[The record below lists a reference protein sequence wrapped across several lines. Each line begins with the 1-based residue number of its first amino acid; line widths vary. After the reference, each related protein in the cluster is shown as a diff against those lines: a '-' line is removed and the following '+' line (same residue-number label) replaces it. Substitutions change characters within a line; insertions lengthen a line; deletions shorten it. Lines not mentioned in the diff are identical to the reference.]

1 MIITNQV
8 SQIKP
13 ANRHKFSLNT
23 KSNAH
28 AASGKE
34 DVPSGHTSLRLL
46 PITALS
52 LFLGATLHAQELPAE
67 PQAKKEPV
75 SLSKTV
81 VEAVSRPET
90 APSAEIATALLADVA
105 GAVSVITSDK
115 VEKGRVGTA
124 ADVLAFEP
132 GVFAQSTGGQDAL
145 RVSIR
150 GSGINR
156 GQGSFRE
163 GITFLFDGLP
173 LTGAGGSPYELF
185 EPLGVSYT
193 EILRGAN
200 ASLYGGV
207 ALGGAINYVTKTG
220 YDSAP
225 GELRLEL
232 GSFGYKKLQLASGGV
247 YGNDDYYATV
257 VLSKREGFQD
267 LTWGYTARVIANFG
281 YRINDN
287 VTTRIY
293 VRFGA
298 TSFDNPGN
306 LKLAQLEANPT
317 QANPT
322 NIGLANGT
330 IPGGKSVR
338 LQQGSTWIA
347 DKTTVKIST
356 DSNLELGIVVHDYPI
371 DIQSGTVR
379 SLWNHD
385 DLALS
390 ARYIN
395 SAPLFGHDN
404 TFTTGFQTSTELIGH
419 VTSYTNNLLTT
430 ETQRRD
436 YKGSGNY
443 VLYAADENRVVDNLW
458 FSLDTKLAYT
468 YRYSNY
474 TYLNGATPPPAYS
487 VGHTQVAPRLGL
499 RYELSPTISFFGNI
513 SRAVEPADSWKFN
526 AVRNSVG
533 VPEVV
538 TNWTNLESQ
547 TADTIEVGTRVNKGP
562 FEGSLT
568 LYHSWITNELLTIVD
583 PANPTLQIN
592 SNATPTFHEGVEASL
607 NTTLWQEGG
616 IANKS
621 AKGKEHR
628 LAFRQAYTVN
638 NFHYRGDSEFGKN
651 QLPGLP
657 RQFYQGELLYEH
669 PSGLYA
675 GVSTQIASSY
685 FVDYDNSFR
694 APSYTIYNAKIGYA
708 PPKAKWEVYL
718 DFRNLANKHY
728 VTAVS
733 PAFTTRALVAGVPVG
748 LGRDAAVFQPGD
760 GSSVFGGFS
769 IKL

>member
-1 MIITNQV
+1 MTKTISAIVINQQYKNLSPAPTIIEAPDLSIPN
-8 SQIKP
+8 I
-13 ANRHKFSLNT
+13 RLSLKGARLAWALT
-23 KSNAH
+23 LS
-28 AASGKE
+28 
-34 DVPSGHTSLRLL
+34 LL
-46 PITALS
+46 PGLALR
-52 LFLGATLHAQELPAE
+52 AQERPDE
-67 PQAKKEPV
+67 AKDATKTPV
-75 SLSKTV
+75 TISKTV
-81 VEAVSRPET
+81 VEGVAGPDT
-90 APSAEIATALLADVA
+90 APTANIALVKLSELP

-115 VEKGRVGTA
+115 IEKGRVGTA

-185 EPLGVSYT
+185 EPLGVNYT

-207 ALGGAINYVTKTG
+207 ALGGAINYVTHTG

-232 GSFGYKKLQLASGGV
+232 GSYDYKKLQLASGGT

-267 LTWGYTARVIANFG
+267 LTWGYSARVIANFG
-281 YRINDN
+281 FRISEN
-287 VTTRIY
+287 VTNRVYI
-293 VRFGA
+293 RFGA

-306 LKLAQLEANPT
+306 LTLAQLLANPT
-317 QANPT
+317 QANPS
-322 NIGLANGT
+322 NIALSKT
-330 IPGGKSVR
+330 PGEKSVR
-338 LQQGSTWIA
+338 LQQGSTWVA
-347 DKTTVKIST
+347 DKTTIKIST
-356 DSNLELGIVVHDYPI
+356 DSNLELGLVVHDYPI

-395 SAPLFGHDN
+395 SKPLFGHDN
-404 TFTTGFQTSTELIGH
+404 TFTTGFQTSTELVGH

-443 VLYAADENRVVDNLW
+443 VFYAADENHLVDNLW
-458 FSLDTKLAYT
+458 LSLDTKLAYT

-487 VGHTQVAPRLGL
+487 AGHTQFAPRLGL
-499 RYELSPTISFFGNI
+499 RYELSPAISIFGNI

-533 VPEVV
+533 VPEIV
-538 TNWTNLESQ
+538 TSWTNLESQ
-547 TADTIEVGTRVNKGP
+547 TADTIEVGTRAKKGP

-568 LYHSWITNELLTIVD
+568 VYHSRITNELLTIVD

-592 SNATPTFHEGVEASL
+592 SNASPTFHEGIEAAI
-607 NTTLWQEGG
+607 NTTLWQEGSIDKASTDG
-616 IANKS
+616 QTQHLS
-621 AKGKEHR
+621 
-628 LAFRQAYTVN
+628 FRQAYTVN
-638 NFHYRGDSEFGKN
+638 NFHYRGDGSFGKN
-651 QLPGLP
+651 ELPGLP

-669 PSGLYA
+669 PSGVYIGLN
-675 GVSTQIASSY
+675 TQISSSY
-685 FVDYDNSFR
+685 FVDYDNSFS

-708 PPKAKWEVYL
+708 PPKEKWEVYL

-728 VTAVS
+728 VTAVTPS
-733 PAFTTRALVAGVPVG
+733 YTTRALLQGVPIG
-748 LGRDAAVFQPGD
+748 AGRDAAVFQPGD
-760 GSSVFGGFS
+760 GFSVFGGFS